1 MILFPEKILS
11 RNDAKWLL
19 LVFSVLLGFYL
30 YLSGVLINLIDAI
43 GNFGLIGILIAGVFY
58 SYAFTVA
65 PATALL
71 IFFANNY
78 NPILVS
84 FFGAIGAMI
93 GNLVIFNFFKKGLPD
108 ELENLIKKTKINKLK
123 RSKFKWLVPGIG
135 GLIISS
141 PLPDEM
147 GVSLLGMTKFNT
159 NQFMVLSFILQFIGL
174 LILTTIVWM
183 V

>member
-1 MILFPEKILS
+1 MILFPPKKLS
-11 RNDAKWLL
+11 RNDVKWLL
-19 LVFSVLLGFYL
+19 LIFSVLLGFYL
-30 YLSGVLINLIDAI
+30 YLSGVLISLIESV
-43 GNFGLIGILIAGVFY
+43 GNFGMIGILIAGVLY
-58 SYAFTVA
+58 AYAFTVA
-65 PATALL
+65 PAAALL

-84 FFGAIGAMI
+84 FLAAIGAMI

-147 GVSLLGMTKFNT
+147 GVSLLGMAKFST
-159 NQFMVLSFILQFIGL
+159 NKFMILSFILQFIGIS
-174 LILTTIVWM
+174 ILTTIVWLL
-183 V
+183 